1 MAYTS
6 DSNIITREYFDSLLV
21 ETRYINSDLPS
32 TKMQLFGKTFDT
44 PIMTA
49 ALSHLHDVC
58 PNGMKEFALGAKKS
72 NAACFVGMGED
83 EDLEEMLQTGADMI
97 KIIKPHENNEVV
109 FHKIEHAV
117 SHGVMAVGMDIDHAY
132 SGNGKYDV
140 VCGLPMK
147 PKTFDEMKEFVK
159 ASSVP
164 FVVKGVLSPYDA
176 EMAAKMGASAIIV
189 SHHHGIMPYS
199 VPPLMVLSEIKKS
212 VNGELTI
219 IVDCGIESGMDAFKC
234 LALGADG
241 VCVGRDL
248 MNALKGGSD
257 AMSGRINAL
266 NEELRSILARTG
278 SSGIKNIDSSVIH
291 HKNF

>member
-1 MAYTS
+1 MSYTS

-32 TKMQLFGKTFDT
+32 TETTLFGYTFAT

-49 ALSHLHDVC
+49 ALSHLHNVC
-58 PNGMKEFALGAKKS
+58 PNGMSEFALGAYKA
-72 NAACFVGMGED
+72 NAACFIGMGED
-83 EDLEEMLQTGADMI
+83 EDLEEMLQTGAKMI
-97 KIIKPHENNEVV
+97 KIIKPHENNDVI

-117 SHGVMAVGMDIDHAY
+117 SNGAIAVGMDIDHSYAA
-132 SGNGKYDV
+132 NGKYDV

-147 PKTFDEMKEFVK
+147 PKTSEEMKEFVSAAK
-159 ASSVP
+159 VP

-176 EMAAKMGASAIIV
+176 EAALKMGANAIIV

-199 VPPLMVLSEIKKS
+199 IPPLMALPEILKVTKGS
-212 VNGELTI
+212 LNV
-219 IVDCGIESGMDAFKC
+219 IVDCGIESGMDVFKC
-234 LALGADG
+234 LALGADS
-241 VCVGRDL
+241 VCVGRNL
-248 MNALKGGSD
+248 MDALKDGSD
-257 AMSGRINAL
+257 GVCNRINEL

-278 SSGIKNIDSSVIH
+278 STGVKGIDPAVIH